1 MNVKID
7 LSQFENV
14 IKSIQGIVK
23 HSVDIGLV
31 NANDKVMEYAIYNEY
46 GTRSIPARPFY
57 RTGLIDGFRRQTLD
71 MYIKKELEE
80 ALYTGED
87 WNTFYKK
94 IGEKGEFFL
103 KDSLLR
109 GGWDELSES
118 TIKKK
123 GRSTPLIDTSALF
136 ESIGSEVK

>member
-7 LSQFENV
+7 LSQFEEA
-14 IKSIQGIVK
+14 IKNIEEVTK
-23 HSVDIGLV
+23 HSADIGLV

-57 RTGLIDGFRRQTLD
+57 RTGLIDGFRRQTLELY
-71 MYIKKELEE
+71 MKKELETL
-80 ALYTGED
+80 LYTGGD
-87 WNTFYKK
+87 WQSFYKK
-94 IGEKGEFFL
+94 VGEKGTWFL
-103 KDSLLR
+103 QDSLLR

>member
-1 MNVKID
+1 MDININ

-14 IKSIQGIVK
+14 IQSIQGIVK

-31 NANDKVMEYAIYNEY
+31 NANDEVMSYAIENEY
-46 GTRSIPARPFY
+46 GTKKIPARPFY
-57 RTGLIDGFRRQTLD
+57 RTGLIDGFRRKTLD
-71 MYIKKELEE
+71 MYIKKQLEE

-109 GGWDELSES
+109 GGWVPLSEI

-123 GRSTPLIDTSALF
+123 GRSTPLIDTSNMF
-136 ESIGSEVK
+136 NSIGSVVK